1 VVVVV
6 VGGGAANKSASTMH
20 IEPILHTGLG
30 PSTVVRD
37 RGSEGGF
44 IFLKNRKI
52 GIITR

>member
-1 VVVVV
+1 VVVVG
-6 VGGGAANKSASTMH
+6 GGGAANKSTSTMH
-20 IEPILHTGLG
+20 IEPILPTGLG